1 MAEMSDALAA
11 QVNTSSYDPMA
22 AQRYRRRRRWM
33 KALGKVAVYVAL
45 TAGGILLSIP
55 LFWLLSSSFKTN
67 EAIFRYPPEWIP
79 NPIRWQNYVEIW
91 ERVDFGLY
99 TSNTFHIVFFSVL
112 GGTLSSAFV
121 AFGFARLRFPGRDV
135 LFLILLGT
143 MMIPF
148 HVTLIPTFVL
158 YKWLK
163 WLDTFKPFTWVPWFG
178 GSAFSVF
185 LIRQFF
191 MTLPLE
197 LDDAAR
203 IDGCNS
209 FDIFLRIILPQA
221 RPVLGVI
228 AIFGFMG
235 NWNGFMLPL
244 IFLSSPEKYPLAL
257 AINMLRSRA
266 SNEWHLLMAASVV
279 MSLPCIIL
287 YFLAQRYFIQGI
299 VFSGVE
305 K

>member
-1 MAEMSDALAA
+1 MEQAA
-11 QVNTSSYDPMA
+11 RAGIERRVYDPA
-22 AQRYRRRRRWM
+22 AAARLQRRRGWR
-33 KALGKVAVYVAL
+33 KLLAKVPIYVVL
-45 TAGGILLSIP
+45 TLGGILLSVP
-55 LFWLLSSSFKTN
+55 LVWLLSSSFKTN

-79 NPIRWQNYVEIW
+79 RPLQWQNYVEIW
-91 ERVDFGLY
+91 RRIDFALY
-99 TSNTFHIVFFSVL
+99 TRNTMIIVTLAVI
-112 GGTLSSAFV
+112 GGTFSSAFV

-135 LFLILLGT
+135 IFLILLGT

-158 YKWLK
+158 YKWLD
-163 WLDTFKPFTWVPWFG
+163 WLDTFRPFTVVPWFG

-185 LIRQFF
+185 LIRQFY

-209 FDIFLRIILPQA
+209 FDIFFRIILPQA
-221 RPVLGVI
+221 KPVLGVV

-244 IFLSSPEKYPLAL
+244 IFLQSPEKYPLAL
-257 AINMLRSRA
+257 AINMLRGSQYGTK
-266 SNEWHLLMAASVV
+266 WHLLMAASVI
-279 MSLPCIIL
+279 MSMPCIIL
-287 YFLAQRYFIQGI
+287 YFLAQRYFVQGI